1 MRFPRNKER
10 IMSHSSSDL
19 SKIRR
24 ELNPAFSYIILER
37 QGSPGTMDDLEDLLR
52 RLGIPILETKIHES
66 TTAGRIFLVVKL
78 DPERAEQISREYV
91 SVSMPENVTCLFYG
105 SLVQN
110 ARKGVAGPAQKDPRA
125 QGQQKIKKRRRGMN
139 NAKGVLRIAFVF
151 LGALAMV
158 VGAGTLCRAQDK
170 VVKVGNIIPLSGP
183 SASVGQQG
191 KNAREMAVEEINGAG
206 GIKSLGGAKLV
217 MLYADSESK
226 PEKGVAEA
234 ERFIN
239 TEKVHVLTGC
249 WNSAVTYPTTAV
261 AERYGIPFIVP
272 VSVADK
278 ITEQGFKTVFRI
290 AAKDSWWTR
299 DQFAFLRDME
309 KEFNAKVEK
318 LAFIYENGDW
328 GKGFAGQWKE
338 LAKKGG
344 YKVVLDEPYPS
355 TATDLSP
362 VVQKIKRANPDVLL
376 LVSNA
381 ADAILLTNTLAEY
394 KVNLKAVIGSGG
406 GHADPSFLQATGKN
420 ARYLFDIVEW
430 ETDVNK
436 EGAKEANE
444 KFKSKYGYNL
454 AGESVDA
461 YVAVYVLAD
470 ALERAGS
477 LDPAKIRE
485 ALATTNYRKGRGMIV
500 GYDGVEFDKTGQ
512 NKHASLVMVQIND
525 IGKGMERITVWPKN
539 ARRGGY
545 QPVFPMP

>member
-1 MRFPRNKER
+1 MKKGKGAAE
-10 IMSHSSSDL
+10 
-19 SKIRR
+19 
-24 ELNPAFSYIILER
+24 
-37 QGSPGTMDDLEDLLR
+37 
-52 RLGIPILETKIHES
+52 
-66 TTAGRIFLVVKL
+66 IFLVFFV
-78 DPERAEQISREYV
+78 V
-91 SVSMPENVTCLFYG
+91 MSM
-105 SLVQN
+105 LVGWETVC
-110 ARKGVAGPAQKDPRA
+110 K
-125 QGQQKIKKRRRGMN
+125 
-139 NAKGVLRIAFVF
+139 
-151 LGALAMV
+151 
-158 VGAGTLCRAQDK
+158 AQDK

-191 KNAREMAVEEINGAG
+191 KNAREMAVEEINVAG

-234 ERFIN
+234 ERLIN

-318 LAFIYENGDW
+318 LALIYENGDW
-328 GKGFAGQWKE
+328 GKGFAEQWKE

-362 VVQKIKRANPDVLL
+362 VVQKIKRANPDVLM

-394 KVNLKAVIGSGG
+394 KVKLKAIIGSGG

-420 ARYLFDIVEW
+420 AQYLFDIVEW

-436 EGAKEANE
+436 PGAKEANE
-444 KFKSKYGYNL
+444 KFKAKYGYNL

-461 YVAVYVLAD
+461 YLAVYVLAD

-477 LDPAKIRE
+477 LEPAKIRE
-485 ALATTNYRKGRGMIV
+485 ALVTTSYRSGRGMIV
-500 GYDGVEFDKTGQ
+500 GYDAVEFDKTGQ
-512 NKHASLVMVQIND
+512 NKHASLVMVQLND
-525 IGKGMERITVWPKN
+525 MGKGMERITVWPKS
-539 ARRGGY
+539 ARRAGY
-545 QPVFPMP
+545 RPVFPMP